1 MTAAAFGAILGIL
14 LRLLNALDLLIQ
26 NCSESQDVPFEAI
39 NTELNTLINTA
50 TGISNSNVI
59 QATQGDISI
68 PGTQDDNTYK
78 GFKLEIKLDETNSNK
93 YPKRFAQ
100 ALTKQ
105 GIPVLKTDSSFASD
119 PQVLLDQLRFI
130 IDSNPQ
136 LTAE

>member
-1 MTAAAFGAILGIL
+1 
-14 LRLLNALDLLIQ
+14 
-26 NCSESQDVPFEAI
+26 
-39 NTELNTLINTA
+39 
-50 TGISNSNVI
+50 VI
-59 QATQGDISI
+59 QSI
-68 PGTQDDNTYK
+68 QEDNTYR
-78 GFKLEIKLDETNSNK
+78 GFTLEIKFDTTSSNK

-119 PQVLLDQLRFI
+119 PQVLLDQLKFI